1 VNQRKSRTSILSDEV
16 RKSAPRTLQSGESG
30 QEIADNDS
38 DELVDGPYCRA
49 QQPSAGNSQMDE
61 TISAHLKKISSQLQ
75 LVVKT
80 QEEHLKKIKHLE
92 DIVNSKPVT
101 PSKIDP
107 FLLRIV
113 RDIKK
118 SDDSLKF
125 HLNEPITSNSN
136 KILVKR
142 LTGMIY
148 QQKKQSYS
156 WADVESAVRSNY
168 RSSKALAR
176 RSQSPATMSRK
187 RRYARKN
194 RKLQARTLSVKE
206 LKRKNVINDN
216 FIISYEECS
225 SEYSSDEDGLVIQPV
240 VNRDP
245 AISEVL
251 RIVDKATEERML
263 NIGALRKKKRKRK
276 ELFPSN

>member
-1 VNQRKSRTSILSDEV
+1 
-16 RKSAPRTLQSGESG
+16 
-30 QEIADNDS
+30 
-38 DELVDGPYCRA
+38 
-49 QQPSAGNSQMDE
+49 
-61 TISAHLKKISSQLQ
+61 
-75 LVVKT
+75 
-80 QEEHLKKIKHLE
+80 
-92 DIVNSKPVT
+92 
-101 PSKIDP
+101 
-107 FLLRIV
+107 
-113 RDIKK
+113 
-118 SDDSLKF
+118 
-125 HLNEPITSNSN
+125 
-136 KILVKR
+136 
-142 LTGMIY
+142 MIY